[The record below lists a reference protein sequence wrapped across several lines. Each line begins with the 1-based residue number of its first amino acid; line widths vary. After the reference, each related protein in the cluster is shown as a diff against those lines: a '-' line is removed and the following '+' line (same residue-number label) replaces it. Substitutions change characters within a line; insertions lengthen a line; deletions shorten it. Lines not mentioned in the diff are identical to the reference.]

1 MKCKR
6 GSFIGRSTEVRE
18 KFAFA
23 QPNQI
28 LPAIK
33 TYCFDIYGSMS
44 LSLYS
49 DKSKQVFNTW
59 STCVKLAWGVPRATH
74 TYLVDNLLSGG
85 IPSIR
90 ASVLSR
96 YCKFFNSVKTSPS
109 LEVRVVANLAAAYIR
124 SSTGNN
130 LFN

>member
-18 KFAFA
+18 MFGFA

-28 LPAIK
+28 LQAVK
-33 TYCFDIYGSMS
+33 TYCFDMYGSMTWP
-44 LSLYS
+44 LYS
-49 DKSKQVFNTW
+49 AKAKQVFNTW

-85 IPSIR
+85 IPSIMV
-90 ASVLSR
+90 SVLAG
-96 YCKFFNSVKTSPS
+96 T
-109 LEVRVVANLAAAYIR
+109 
-124 SSTGNN
+124 
-130 LFN
+130 